1 MPGPMFVLLLTADQK
16 LRNLIEQLFIIDGV
30 KTLTATTVEEIET
43 LIVQVGLA
51 RLVLVI
57 IDTAAFGADEFQ
69 QQQRSCRVLRTW
81 TVKYLGLP
89 YLVIGSVLQ
98 RASMLSE
105 HTEIVQFLV
114 KPFRLNELVSAVR
127 RLWSERKTLTGMD
140 KRARR

>member
-43 LIVQVGLA
+43 LIVRVGLA
-51 RLVLVI
+51 QLVLVI

-127 RLWSERKTLTGMD
+127 RLWLERKTLTGMD
-140 KRARR
+140 KRARC

>member
-57 IDTAAFGADEFQ
+57 IDTAAFGADELQ
-69 QQQRSCRVLRTW
+69 QQQRSGRVLRTW